1 MARKKT
7 PDVMGALLGGKGAE
21 DKSAEQ
27 KAGVGNAQRAK
38 APAKE
43 AEAAKKRAPT
53 KEAEPADTKVPTVI
67 EQPLDENNDTDAY
80 PVQRIIDR
88 HALWAAGIGL
98 VPMPFVDMVALTA
111 LQIRMLSALA
121 RHYDVH
127 FSENA
132 GRAMIASLSSSVGAQ
147 AVSRGAVGSVLKSV
161 PILGWVAGLFIMP
174 VAAGALTYAV
184 GRVFAQHFASGG
196 TFLTAD
202 AEAFK
207 KSFKDQYHR
216 GLAFFGQRQSDS

>member
-7 PDVMGALLGGKGAE
+7 PDVMRALLGGKGAE

-38 APAKE
+38 APTKKTAP
-43 AEAAKKRAPT
+43 AKKTAPT
-53 KEAEPADTKVPTVI
+53 DTKVPAII
-67 EQPLDENNDTDAY
+67 ERPLEENRGTDTY
-80 PVQRIIDR
+80 LVQRIIDR

-98 VPMPFVDMVALTA
+98 VPMPFVDLVALTA

-127 FSENA
+127 FSENV

-147 AVSRGAVGSVLKSV
+147 AVGRGAVGSVLKSI
-161 PILGWVAGLFIMP
+161 PILGWVAGLFLMP